1 MYWVWAVVVIV
12 MPQSEPSEA
21 HCKAAGKPR
30 ATTTPRAQ
38 SRSKLSDNLHFRA
51 GEESKTLLEW
61 CSLYSAILPAWSP
74 SWPVTVGTGVESSRV
89 ESRSSQ
95 VESSRGPVKSS
106 LRPYRSPPAPLP
118 PPFQTAPSI
127 RMSMSAVSRS

>member
-89 ESRSSQ
+89 EVQS
-95 VESSRGPVKSS
+95 
-106 LRPYRSPPAPLP
+106 SPPCVHIVPPRPPSLP
-118 PPFQTAPSI
+118 HFKLLQ
-127 RMSMSAVSRS
+127 VSG